1 MLQIRSGRITS
12 DGTGRPHGHGDG
24 KRAGIPKSQGFR
36 DLHNLG
42 TLSTIL
48 VTAQAMTATE
58 DVTVGIAGDSYR
70 LSWPPADGGGPRS
83 EVKWCPR
90 IGSES

>member
-1 MLQIRSGRITS
+1 
-12 DGTGRPHGHGDG
+12 
-24 KRAGIPKSQGFR
+24 
-36 DLHNLG
+36 
-42 TLSTIL
+42 
-48 VTAQAMTATE
+48 MTATE

-83 EVKWCPR
+83 EVKWYPR